1 MKKEESQGREAI
13 KVTFKIDTV
22 PEILH
27 SLIKEG
33 IGEEEANRKIR
44 FFYLIIGRMP
54 YNAPELRKRLEREV
68 E

>member
-1 MKKEESQGREAI
+1 M
-13 KVTFKIDTV
+13 TFKIDTV